1 MGPPCI
7 NFLGLM
13 DFIKCFIAMHLSS
26 KANAYF
32 FCIKQITILVGFYL
46 FIPQS
51 LIFLQVHM
59 AVIHDSYE

>member
-1 MGPPCI
+1 MPT
-7 NFLGLM
+7 
-13 DFIKCFIAMHLSS
+13 
-26 KANAYF
+26 F

-59 AVIHDSYE
+59 AVIHDSYEWSASFIPGIVLSSGTELFQK